1 MKRKQSIL
9 KLTQISLLTALI
21 IVLQIVGAMLN
32 RAIPFLPFNLS
43 FVLIPIVVGSL
54 LLGPKS
60 GALLGGIFGFIVV
73 IQCATAIDPSGF
85 ILWGINPFF
94 TILICMVKGIAA
106 GVAPGLVAKLFKKQ
120 NYLSTTVAAL
130 CAPVLNTGLFCIG
143 MISLFYPTLVEW
155 AGGSG
160 ALVFCITGLAGINFI
175 IEFVINAIFSP
186 AILRI
191 IKAVK
196 KTEA

>member
-1 MKRKQSIL
+1 MKRNQSIL

-120 NYLSTTVAAL
+120 NYFSTTVAAL
-130 CAPVLNTGLFCIG
+130 CAYGV
-143 MISLFYPTLVEW
+143 TLLIFKILHHYENVK
-155 AGGSG
+155 
-160 ALVFCITGLAGINFI
+160 FFRFI
-175 IEFVINAIFSP
+175 LQFDLKNV
-186 AILRI
+186 ILRS
-191 IKAVK
+191 K
-196 KTEA
+196 KP